1 MLTLQLKAVSSLIG
15 NRTDLCIYA
24 ETVLNTTLSPDAD
37 AVQSSFV
44 VLESDDPDQKGL
56 MVIFPQPSILIYNQE
71 TYFRIFDILSSSC
84 WPQYSFP
91 RPNSM
96 RLVSVDKKSVGMSR
110 AFFFPIISGTPT
122 RLIGDISRVIGES
135 NVNRG
140 IRLMNGLIVGPK
152 CRTFAISGNTGS
164 GKTDGAVYL
173 NENFIRTTSVSGKP
187 ARVIFIDGK
196 KSSGARWARLHPSVE
211 LLVPEPGER
220 QEDFLVRITN
230 RLAKVVDDM
239 RATQDELFNRTNKI
253 SVDANAIDK
262 APTWVT
268 ISEFEA
274 LTINSNSKLTKI
286 LMRELELIALL
297 GRESLTGFCLDLQVA
312 RNDVLPIPIRSQI
325 GCRILLGRIDSST
338 TVYFFPDLGNI
349 VTPFSGP
356 GTGIV
361 DINDGLHS
369 GVLPVALPTITSY

>member
-1 MLTLQLKAVSSLIG
+1 MNLLKTI
-15 NRTDLCIYA
+15 RTDLCTYA

-44 VLESDDPDQKGL
+44 VLESNEPKQRGL
-56 MVIFPQPSILIYNQE
+56 MVIFPQPSILVYDSE
-71 TYFRIFDILSSSC
+71 TYFRIFDILSSTC
-84 WPQYSFP
+84 WPQYTLP
-91 RPNSM
+91 KPNAM
-96 RLVSVDKKSVGMSR
+96 RLVSADNKSLGMSR
-110 AFFFPIISGTPT
+110 AFFFPLENGTPK
-122 RLIGDISRVIGES
+122 RLQGSISKVIGDY

-140 IRLMNGLIVGPK
+140 IRLMDGVTVGPK
-152 CRTFAISGNTGS
+152 CRTFAITGNTGS
-164 GKTDGAVYL
+164 GKTDGAVFL
-173 NENFIRTTSVSGKP
+173 NENFIRTTSISGKP
-187 ARVIFIDGK
+187 ANVIFIDGK
-196 KSSGARWARLHPSVE
+196 KSSGARWARLHPNVE
-211 LLVPEPGER
+211 LLVPEAGER

-239 RATQDELFNRTNKI
+239 RETQDELFERTNAI
-253 SVDANAIDK
+253 SVDANEIDK

-274 LTINSNSKLTKI
+274 LTVNSSSKLTKI

-338 TVYFFPDLGNI
+338 TVYFFPDLGSI

-369 GVLPVALPTITSY
+369 GVIPLALPTITSFN